1 MSHIV
6 TLTYL
11 GDIDAAMAMKLE
23 RQFGEEATVSRIPGH
38 SFSVTIPVDGD
49 MHKAA
54 NVALD
59 TVVHAIGTDPAGME
73 VVEEDEYIRRADEP
87 TLPELVSAPEV
98 AQILGGVSRQRVHQL
113 RETAAFPAPLYEL
126 RTGPIW
132 DRRAIDRFA
141 RDWTRKPGRPARVT
155 TD

>member
-1 MSHIV
+1 MAIHIA

-11 GDIDAAMAMKLE
+11 ADIDAAMVMKLE
-23 RQFGEEATVSRIPGH
+23 DQFGEDVAISRVPGQ
-38 SFSVTIPVDGD
+38 SFSVTIPINGD

-54 NVALD
+54 VVALD
-59 TVVHAIGTDPAGME
+59 HAEHVIGGAPAVLE
-73 VVEEDEYIRRADEP
+73 VLEEEEYIRRADEP

-126 RTGPIW
+126 RTGAIW
-132 DRRAIDRFA
+132 DRRAIERFA
-141 RDWTRKPGRPARVT
+141 REWTRKPGRPARAKV
-155 TD
+155 

>member
-11 GDIDAAMAMKLE
+11 DDIDAAMAMKLE
-23 RQFGEEATVSRIPGH
+23 RQFGEEVTISRVPGH

-54 NVALD
+54 DIALNTAWNVF
-59 TVVHAIGTDPAGME
+59 GTDPAGMD
-73 VVEEDEYIRRADEP
+73 VVEEEEYIRRADEP

-126 RTGPIW
+126 RTGSIW
-132 DRRAIDRFA
+132 DRRAIERFA